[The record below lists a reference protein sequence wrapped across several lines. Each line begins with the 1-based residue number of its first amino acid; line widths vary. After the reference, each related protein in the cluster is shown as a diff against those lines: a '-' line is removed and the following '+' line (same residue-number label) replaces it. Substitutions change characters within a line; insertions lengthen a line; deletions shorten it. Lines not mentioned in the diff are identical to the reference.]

1 MDIELLTEKLS
12 LQVESFQE
20 SFEMLSNSNSITAM
34 SRAFEKIIRGNFLT
48 TKTSIFYKDNEE
60 SEWKSL
66 VSKNDLDFNKISK
79 LDFPIGIK
87 VQANT
92 DSNELI
98 SIAKLNDSSALA
110 VVMGSKLGNEKY
122 SDIDK
127 VTLQIFMQLF
137 DNAYQS
143 FLLHKKE
150 KQLIFSL
157 NNSVAQLNSLID
169 TGIEISNIN
178 IGDELLELTLAR
190 AITLTNA
197 SFGRIQ
203 KFEESNLVDE
213 IIFPPYMVI
222 DENPVVSKI
231 SSDLSNENIQFNYKL
246 ELFNKESR
254 AGSVQFDDTDELLID
269 TIIKQVESAIENKR
283 FHQEALENV
292 VMRSELSIASDIQKR
307 ILPDSLPEIDRYDL
321 AGINIP
327 SKEVSGDYF
336 NVYTLKD
343 GRYALIVADVTGK
356 GMPASLLVSTLD
368 ASLQSYLD
376 MQTPLSEMA
385 LKLNTIVYNASTADR
400 FITFFIAIL
409 NPKNGEMEIVNAGH
423 NPPLILKNDNSIIKI
438 DAGGV
443 AFGMFDMGLPFDS
456 EKIKLEK
463 GERLFIFSDGIPE
476 AMDKDENEYSDERLD
491 EYFSNNNE
499 LSSNDFIASIVEDV
513 KTHANGEHQSD
524 DITAIYLIRK

>member
-20 SFEMLSNSNSITAM
+20 SFQMLSGSNSILAM
-34 SRAFEKIIRGNFLT
+34 SIAFEKIIRGNFFT
-48 TKTSIFYKDNEE
+48 TQTSVFHRDSEK

-66 VSKNDLDFNKISK
+66 VSKNEGHLKKITELDSPN
-79 LDFPIGIK
+79 GIR
-87 VQANT
+87 VFSNI
-92 DSNELI
+92 DSTELI
-98 SIAKLNDSSALA
+98 SIAKLNDSSAFA
-110 VVMGSKLGNEKY
+110 VVMGAKLGSEKY
-122 SDIDK
+122 TDIDK
-127 VTLQIFMQLF
+127 VTLQIFIQLF

-143 FLLHKKE
+143 FLLRKKE
-150 KQLIFSL
+150 KGLIFSL

-169 TGIEISNIN
+169 TGIEISKIN
-178 IGDELLELTLAR
+178 IGDELLELSLAR

-203 KFEESNLVDE
+203 KFEDDILVDE
-213 IIFPPYMVI
+213 LLFPPQISI
-222 DENPVVSKI
+222 DDNPIVSKI
-231 SSDLSNENIQFNYKL
+231 SSDLNNENIQLSYKL

-254 AGSVQFDDTDELLID
+254 AGSVQFDDTDELLISA
-269 TIIKQVESAIENKR
+269 IIKQVESAIENKR
-283 FHQEALENV
+283 LHQEALENE
-292 VMRSELSIASDIQKR
+292 VMRSELSIASDIQLR
-307 ILPDSLPEIDRYDL
+307 ILPDSLPEIDGYDL
-321 AGINIP
+321 AGTNIP
-327 SKEVSGDYF
+327 SKEVSGDYYNVF
-336 NVYTLKD
+336 NLKD
-343 GRYALIVADVTGK
+343 GRFALVVADVTGK

-385 LKLNTIVYNASTADR
+385 VKLNTIVYNASTADR

-409 NPKNGEMEIVNAGH
+409 NPENGELEVVNAGH
-423 NPPLILKNDNSIIKI
+423 NPPLVLKNDNSMVKI

-443 AFGMFDMGLPFDS
+443 AFGMFDMGLPFDG
-456 EKIKLEK
+456 EKIILEK

-491 EYFSNNNE
+491 EFFINKNNLN
-499 LSSNDFIASIVEDV
+499 SDDFINSVVEDV
-513 KTHANGEHQSD
+513 RIHANGEHQSD

>member
-1 MDIELLTEKLS
+1 MDIDLLTEKLS

-20 SFEMLSNSNSITAM
+20 SFEMLSNSNSLSEM

-48 TKTSIFYKDNEE
+48 TKTSICHKDNED

-66 VSKNDLDFNKISK
+66 VSKNESDIDKVSRLEFPLGINVLANEDSK
-79 LDFPIGIK
+79 
-87 VQANT
+87 
-92 DSNELI
+92 ELI
-98 SIAKLNDSSALA
+98 SLSKMNDGSALA
-110 VVMGSKLGNEKY
+110 LVLGAKLGGGIY

-127 VTLQIFMQLF
+127 ITLQIFVQLF
-137 DNAYQS
+137 DNAYKS
-143 FLLHKKE
+143 FLLRKNE

-157 NNSVAQLNSLID
+157 KNSIAQLNSLID
-169 TGIEISNIN
+169 TGIEISDIN
-178 IGDELLELTLAR
+178 IGDELLELSLAR

-203 KFEESNLVDE
+203 KYEEENLLDT
-213 IIFPPYMVI
+213 ILFPPHIEI
-222 DENPVVSKI
+222 DDNAIVSKI
-231 SSDLSNENIQFNYKL
+231 SHELKNENIQFNYKI

-254 AGSVQFDDTDELLID
+254 AGAVEFDATDELLISA
-269 TIIKQVESAIENKR
+269 IIKQVESAIENKKL
-283 FHQEALENV
+283 HEEALENV
-292 VMRSELSIASDIQKR
+292 VMRSELATASDIQKK
-307 ILPDSLPEIDRYDL
+307 ILPDTVPEIEGYDL

-336 NVYTLKD
+336 NVYNLKD
-343 GRYALIVADVTGK
+343 GRVALIVADVTGK

-376 MQTPLSEMA
+376 MQIPLSEMA
-385 LKLNTIVYNASTADR
+385 VKLNTIVYNASTLDK

-423 NPPLILKNDNSIIKI
+423 NPPLILKNDDSIVKI

-443 AFGMFDMGLPFDS
+443 AFGMFDMGLPFDC

-476 AMDKDENEYSDERLD
+476 AMDKDENEYTDERLD
-491 EYFSNNNE
+491 EYFSKNNE
-499 LSSNDFIASIVEDV
+499 LNSNDFINSIVEDV
-513 KTHANGEHQSD
+513 KIHAHGEHQSD
-524 DITAIYLIRK
+524 DITAIYLIRE

>member
-48 TKTSIFYKDNEE
+48 TKTSIFYRDDEK

-66 VSKNDLDFNKISK
+66 VSKNDLDINKISE

-87 VQANT
+87 VQSNT

-98 SIAKLNDSSALA
+98 SVAKLNDSSAL
-110 VVMGSKLGNEKY
+110 VVAMGSKLGNEKY

-143 FLLHKKE
+143 FLLRKKE

-178 IGDELLELTLAR
+178 IGDELLELSLAR
-190 AITLTNA
+190 AIQLTNA

-203 KFEESNLVDE
+203 KYEEGNLLDT
-213 IIFPPYMVI
+213 ILFPPHIEI
-222 DENPVVSKI
+222 DENSVVSKI
-231 SSDLSNENIQFNYKL
+231 GYDLNNENIQFNYKI
-246 ELFNKESR
+246 ELFDKESR
-254 AGSVQFDDTDELLID
+254 AGAVEFDATDELLISA
-269 TIIKQVESAIENKR
+269 IIKQVESAIENKR
-283 FHQEALENV
+283 LHQEALDNV
-292 VMRSELSIASDIQKR
+292 VMRSELSIAGDIQKR
-307 ILPDSLPEIDRYDL
+307 ILPDKLPEIDGYDL

-343 GRYALIVADVTGK
+343 GRIALIVADVTGK

-385 LKLNTIVYNASTADR
+385 VKLNTIIYNASTLDR

-409 NPKNGEMEIVNAGH
+409 DPKNGEMEIVNAGH
-423 NPPLILKNDNSIIKI
+423 NPPLILKNDNSIVRI

-443 AFGMFDMGLPFDS
+443 AFGMFDMGLPFDC

-476 AMDKDENEYSDERLD
+476 AMDKEENEYTDERLD
-491 EYFSNNNE
+491 QYFIDNK
-499 LSSNDFIASIVEDV
+499 LSSDDFINSIVEDV
-513 KTHANGEHQSD
+513 RIHANGEHQSD
-524 DITAIYLIRK
+524 DITAIYLIRE